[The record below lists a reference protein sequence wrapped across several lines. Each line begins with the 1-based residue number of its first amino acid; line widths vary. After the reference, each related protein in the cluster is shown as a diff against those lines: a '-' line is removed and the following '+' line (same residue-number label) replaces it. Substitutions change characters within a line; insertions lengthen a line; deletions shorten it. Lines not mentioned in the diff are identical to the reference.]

1 MEKCMPAKF
10 LASAAL
16 GLLALATATAP
27 AAQAGVYFADRGFG
41 PYGFYGG
48 YGGFGPHPSPDLNP
62 RSRSYNPDAWR
73 YMYKLNCVDAGRS
86 LIARGFMVVQQIHRQ
101 GNTYAFV
108 ALRRGRPYRA
118 VMDPWSGTILSVARA
133 Q

>member
-1 MEKCMPAKF
+1 MEKPMPLKSPVF
-10 LASAAL
+10 AAL
-16 GLLALATATAP
+16 GLVALLFAAP
-27 AAQAGVYFADRGFG
+27 PQARAGGYFSGR
-41 PYGFYGG
+41 
-48 YGGFGPHPSPDLNP
+48 YGGFWPYPSPDLNP

-73 YMYKLNCVDAGRS
+73 YMYKLNCIDAGRS
-86 LIARGFMVVQQIHRQ
+86 LIARGFLAVQQIHCQ

-108 ALRRGRPYRA
+108 ALRRGRPYRV

>member
-1 MEKCMPAKF
+1 MPAKL
-10 LASAAL
+10 LALAAL
-16 GLLALATATAP
+16 GLVALATVTAS
-27 AAQAGVYFADRGFG
+27 AAHAGAYFVDR
-41 PYGFYGG
+41 GFYGG
-48 YGGFGPHPSPDLNP
+48 YGGFGPYPSPDLNP
-62 RSRSYNPDAWR
+62 RSRSYDPDAWR

-86 LIARGFMVVQQIHRQ
+86 LIARGFMVLQQIHCQ

-108 ALRRGRPYRA
+108 ALRRGRPYRV